1 MIPLFAEQEVM
12 IMSWTELIT
21 MLTMIAVGTIAI
33 ILLVVS
39 GSRCVELYKIWKR
52 PNYNVIMN

>member
-1 MIPLFAEQEVM
+1 M
-12 IMSWTELIT
+12 IMSVTELIT

-39 GSRCVELYKIWKR
+39 GSRSVELYKIRKR
-52 PNYNVIMN
+52 PNCNVIIN

>member
-1 MIPLFAEQEVM
+1 MISLFAEQEVM
-12 IMSWTELIT
+12 IMTWTELIT
-21 MLTMIAVGTIAI
+21 MLTMIAVETIAI

-52 PNYNVIMN
+52 PN